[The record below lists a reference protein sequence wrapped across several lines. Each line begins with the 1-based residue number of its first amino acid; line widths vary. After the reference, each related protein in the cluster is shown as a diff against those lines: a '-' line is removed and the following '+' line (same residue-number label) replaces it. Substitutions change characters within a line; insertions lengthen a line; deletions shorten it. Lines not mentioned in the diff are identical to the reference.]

1 MRGMPNPLDVPA
13 ETHLQQI
20 TFHENHIAEL
30 RFADGRE
37 VVWSGRLCM
46 ELRAAVEVAIK
57 HGFRRAQR
65 GSSGINTVGN

>member
-1 MRGMPNPLDVPA
+1 MLKPPEDA
-13 ETHLQQI
+13 TETHLQQI

-37 VVWSGRLCM
+37 VVWSGKLCV
-46 ELRAAVEVAIK
+46 ELRAAVEIAIK

>member
-1 MRGMPNPLDVPA
+1 MPAMPKVGEEPQ

-37 VVWSGRLCM
+37 VVWSGRLCAD
-46 ELRAAVEVAIK
+46 LRAAVEIAVK

>member
-1 MRGMPNPLDVPA
+1 MIRPA
-13 ETHLQQI
+13 EETTETHVQQI

-37 VVWSGRLCM
+37 VVWSGKLCA
-46 ELRAAVEVAIK
+46 ELRAAVEIAVK

>member
-1 MRGMPNPLDVPA
+1 MPAMPKAVEEA
-13 ETHLQQI
+13 QETHVQQI

-37 VVWSGRLCM
+37 VVWSGRLCAD
-46 ELRAAVEVAIK
+46 LRTAVEIAVK

>member
-1 MRGMPNPLDVPA
+1 MPAMPKAVEETQ
-13 ETHLQQI
+13 ETHVQQI

-37 VVWSGRLCM
+37 VVWSGRLCVD
-46 ELRAAVEVAIK
+46 LRTAVEIAVK

>member
-1 MRGMPNPLDVPA
+1 MPNA
-13 ETHLQQI
+13 TEEQTETHLQQI

-37 VVWSGRLCM
+37 VVWSGKLCL
-46 ELRAAVEVAIK
+46 ELRSAIEIAVK

-65 GSSGINTVGN
+65 GSSGINTKGN

>member
-1 MRGMPNPLDVPA
+1 MHMLKPTEETA
-13 ETHLQQI
+13 EIHLQSI

-37 VVWSGRLCM
+37 VVWSGKLCL
-46 ELRAAVEVAIK
+46 ELRAAIEIAVK

>member
-1 MRGMPNPLDVPA
+1 MRRMPKPLEEPQ
-13 ETHLQQI
+13 ETHVQMI

-37 VVWSGRLCM
+37 VVWSGRLCAD
-46 ELRAAVEVAIK
+46 LRSAIEIAVK

>member
-1 MRGMPNPLDVPA
+1 MDKVIDEPA
-13 ETHLQQI
+13 ETHLQQL

-37 VVWSGRLCM
+37 VVWSGKLCA
-46 ELRAAVEVAIK
+46 ELRAAVEIAVK

>member
-1 MRGMPNPLDVPA
+1 MTKICEEPN
-13 ETHLQQI
+13 ETRLQQI
-20 TFHENHIAEL
+20 TFHESNIAEL

-37 VVWSGRLCM
+37 VVWSGRLCA
-46 ELRAAVEVAIK
+46 ELRAAVEIAIK